1 MPSLLFFSVTT
12 YIPLMCRNKEKTL
25 LGPFHTPKLFV
36 GKYFLKRTHLFWRK
50 KYFVQIKRNM
60 WSNLKCQKK
69 LFAFFLLEVS
79 LYVIVQ
85 KAITTPYP
93 YRRGVFLGGWGKRVR
108 EHKRKA
114 LYCWAGDIME
124 GHTGRLPHICVQRS
138 QRKDHNNQTTRPRHW
153 AGIFNLIH
161 SSVSNYSSLNKGIR
175 TNTFQKGASLTWLIN
190 WLTYKAHQITK
201 HGCDLVEHIWHH
213 FGRVININDMVSGVL
228 ISRTLF
234 RRVIDINDMVLGVL
248 DF

>member
-1 MPSLLFFSVTT
+1 
-12 YIPLMCRNKEKTL
+12 
-25 LGPFHTPKLFV
+25 
-36 GKYFLKRTHLFWRK
+36 
-50 KYFVQIKRNM
+50 M
-60 WSNLKCQKK
+60 WLNLKCQKK

-201 HGCDLVEHIWHH
+201 HGCDLVKRIWHH
-213 FGRVININDMVSGVL
+213 FGRVIDINDIVSGVL

-234 RRVIDINDMVLGVL
+234 RRVIDINDMVSGVL
-248 DF
+248 ISRNFFGGLLISMTWFWESWISRTLFGRVIDINDMVSQVLGISRKLFGGVIDI